1 MSFSPDSEE
10 LMKLIL
16 PDFDNFLVKKT
27 PLQQKKLDNILK
39 ILYND
44 IKLAERWSSAEN
56 TLSRIKTHLKDKE
69 ESKENLIPQWLLN
82 ESKYIPEFIRS
93 YIIQHLKGYVIYKIK
108 IGDRNVEFH
117 FGILKE
123 KDYHNLSQFDNY
135 VKRMIIWLKIAF
147 QYAPLKCSKTL
158 KIYGFLTPFKKQLP
172 GNQFTVI
179 SQNHCNSAVTTSC
192 IPHGEIIVYRAEE
205 FIKVFIH
212 ETFHTLGLDFSN
224 MPLTSFNKK
233 VRQLFPINS
242 EFNLFE
248 AYTEFWA
255 STMNSLISAYL
266 LTENKDE
273 QNFLIYSDFCS
284 RFEQIFS
291 LFQMVKILDFM
302 GLNYK
307 NLFSND
313 SVSNGVRRYLFKEK
327 SNVFA
332 YYIIK
337 NLLLYFNVDFL
348 IWCKQHNNNLL
359 SFNKNSSTLNSFLQF
374 IDEKHQNKTFLKD
387 IEKMHE
393 FLRKQQGNRAEPKHN
408 KLTKTMRMSLCELS
422 LN

>member
-1 MSFSPDSEE
+1 
-10 LMKLIL
+10 
-16 PDFDNFLVKKT
+16 
-27 PLQQKKLDNILK
+27 
-39 ILYND
+39 
-44 IKLAERWSSAEN
+44 
-56 TLSRIKTHLKDKE
+56 
-69 ESKENLIPQWLLN
+69 
-82 ESKYIPEFIRS
+82 
-93 YIIQHLKGYVIYKIK
+93 
-108 IGDRNVEFH
+108 
-117 FGILKE
+117 
-123 KDYHNLSQFDNY
+123 
-135 VKRMIIWLKIAF
+135 
-147 QYAPLKCSKTL
+147 
-158 KIYGFLTPFKKQLP
+158 
-172 GNQFTVI
+172 
-179 SQNHCNSAVTTSC
+179 
-192 IPHGEIIVYRAEE
+192 
-205 FIKVFIH
+205 
-212 ETFHTLGLDFSN
+212 
-224 MPLTSFNKK
+224 
-233 VRQLFPINS
+233 
-242 EFNLFE
+242 
-248 AYTEFWA
+248 
-255 STMNSLISAYL
+255 MNSLISAYL

-359 SFNKNSSTLNSFLQF
+359 SFNKNSSTLNSFLRF

-387 IEKMHE
+387 IEKMHT
-393 FLRKQQGNRAEPKHN
+393 FLKKQQGNRAEPKHN

>member
-1 MSFSPDSEE
+1 MNFSSDSEE
-10 LMKLIL
+10 LIKLLL
-16 PDFDNFLVKKT
+16 PDFDHFLVKKT
-27 PLQQKKLDNILK
+27 PLQQKKLDNIFK

-44 IKLAERWSSAEN
+44 IKLAERWATAKD
-56 TLSRIKTHLKDKE
+56 TLTRIKTHLKDKE
-69 ESKENLIPQWLLN
+69 ESKEQLVPPWLLH
-82 ESKYIPEFIRS
+82 ESKYIPDFIRS
-93 YIIQHLKGYVIYKIK
+93 YIIQHLKGYVIYKLK
-108 IGDRNVEFH
+108 IGDRNVEIY
-117 FGILKE
+117 FGILNE
-123 KDYHNLSQFDNY
+123 KYYHHLSQFDKY
-135 VKRMIIWLKIAF
+135 VQRMIIWLKMAF
-147 QYAPLKCSKTL
+147 QYAPIKCSKTL
-158 KIYGFLTPFKKQLP
+158 KIYAFLTPFKKLLP

-192 IPHGEIIVYRAEE
+192 TPHGEIILYRAEE
-205 FIKVFIH
+205 FMKVFIH
-212 ETFHTLGLDFSN
+212 ETFHTLGLDFST
-224 MPLTSFNKK
+224 MPLTRFNKK
-233 VRQLFPINS
+233 IRQLFPINS

-248 AYTEFWA
+248 AYAEFWA
-255 STMNSLISAYL
+255 SVMNSLISAYL
-266 LTENKDE
+266 LTDNKDE
-273 QNFLIYSDFCS
+273 ANFLIYSDFCI

-313 SVSNGVRRYLFKEK
+313 SVSNGVRRYLFKENT
-327 SNVFA
+327 NVFA

-359 SFNKNSSTLNSFLQF
+359 TFNKNTSTLDSFIEF
-374 IDEKHQNKTFLKD
+374 INNKYNNKDLLKD
-387 IEKMHE
+387 IDKMHV
-393 FLRKQQGNRAEPKHN
+393 FLKKQQGNRAEPKHN

>member
-1 MSFSPDSEE
+1 MNFSSDSEE
-10 LMKLIL
+10 LIKLLL
-16 PDFDNFLVKKT
+16 PDFDHFLVKKT
-27 PLQQKKLDNILK
+27 PLQQKKLDNIFK

-44 IKLAERWSSAEN
+44 IKLAERWASAKD
-56 TLSRIKTHLKDKE
+56 TLTRIKTHLKDKE
-69 ESKENLIPQWLLN
+69 ESKEQLVPPWLLH
-82 ESKYIPEFIRS
+82 ESKYIPDFIRS
-93 YIIQHLKGYVIYKIK
+93 YIIQHLKGYVIYKLK
-108 IGDRNVEFH
+108 IGDRNVEIY
-117 FGILKE
+117 FGILNE
-123 KDYHNLSQFDNY
+123 KDYHHLSQFDKY
-135 VKRMIIWLKIAF
+135 VQRMIIWLKIAF
-147 QYAPLKCSKTL
+147 QYAPIKCSKTL
-158 KIYGFLTPFKKQLP
+158 KIYAFLTPFKKMLP

-192 IPHGEIIVYRAEE
+192 TPHGEIILYRAEE
-205 FIKVFIH
+205 FMKVFIH

-224 MPLTSFNKK
+224 MPLTRFNKK
-233 VRQLFPINS
+233 IRQLFPINS

-248 AYTEFWA
+248 AYSEFWA
-255 STMNSLISAYL
+255 SVMNSLISAYL
-266 LTENKDE
+266 LTDKKDE
-273 QNFLIYSDFCS
+273 TNFLLYSDFCI

-302 GLNYK
+302 GLKYK

-313 SVSNGVRRYLFKEK
+313 SVSNGVRRYLFKENT
-327 SNVFA
+327 NVFA

-359 SFNKNSSTLNSFLQF
+359 TFNKNTSTLDSFIEF
-374 IDEKHQNKTFLKD
+374 INNKYDNKSLLKD
-387 IEKMHE
+387 IDKMHA
-393 FLRKQQGNRAEPKHN
+393 FLKKQQGNRAEPKHN